1 VIGEAVARDVTT
13 GDGESLVVVR
23 EYLTDSKPKP
33 GRDRPDQTP
42 VKVNMQTPQ
51 QVIEKLR
58 KLLRLAT
65 DKAAT
70 QGEAEAAMQKAQEL
84 ALRYKIELAGIE
96 HAERPAEEY
105 TEERQKRRKTF
116 QAKYVEWIIRK
127 HFNVTMVYGCD
138 GEMFVIGKPTDIAF
152 AKWVMEFL
160 EAEFPRLWIAYQRAE
175 GCGQGARVNYFYG
188 VYLGL
193 DAKLTENKQRV
204 EGEALIEAE
213 INGDKRIAAN
223 YQLAVVNEKR
233 ELEAAMHRF
242 HPKLR
247 FTGRSTLNLR
257 HGDAIA
263 AGRSA
268 GRNINIHRPLGGRQP
283 SAGSLR

>member
-1 VIGEAVARDVTT
+1 
-13 GDGESLVVVR
+13 
-23 EYLTDSKPKP
+23 
-33 GRDRPDQTP
+33 
-42 VKVNMQTPQ
+42 MQTPQ
-51 QVIEKLR
+51 EIIEKLR

-84 ALRYKIELAGIE
+84 ALRYKVELAGID

-105 TEERQKRRKTF
+105 TQDVQKRRKTF
-116 QAKYVEWIIRK
+116 QAKYVEWIVRK
-127 HFNVTMVYGCD
+127 HFNVSMVYGSD
-138 GEMFVIGKPTDIAF
+138 GALFVIGKPTDITF

-160 EAEFPRLWIAYQRAE
+160 EGEFPRLWIAYQRAE

-204 EGEALIEAE
+204 EGEAIIEAE
-213 INGDKRIAAN
+213 LNGDKRIAAN
-223 YQLAVVNEKR
+223 YQLAVVNDQR
-233 ELEAAMHRF
+233 ALAAAVSKL

-247 FTGRSTLNLR
+247 FSGRSTINIR

-268 GRNINIHRPLGGRQP
+268 GRNININRPLGDRAVAP
-283 SAGSLR
+283 KLR